1 MFMLTNIIIIGIVV
15 IVILLNYKTFKL
27 ALSYEEDEE
36 EQDGK

>member
-36 EQDGK
+36 EEK

>member
-1 MFMLTNIIIIGIVV
+1 MIANIIIIGIVV
-15 IVILLNYKTFKL
+15 ITIIANYKTFKL

>member
-15 IVILLNYKTFKL
+15 ITIIANYKTFKL

-36 EQDGK
+36 EEE